1 MVWHESP
8 KSPMP
13 TDPIIVAARRTPIGR
28 AGGCLR
34 ALTVDGLL
42 APVLRSLLQDTGLSP
57 EIVTD
62 VIIGNAVGPGGNPA
76 RLALLAADFPVTVPG
91 LTVDRQCG
99 SGLAAINLAAR
110 MIQSGA
116 GEIYIA
122 GGVESVSTA
131 PWRLEKPRSL
141 YELPHFSHRARFA
154 PEALG
159 DPDMGPA
166 AEAIAQTFG
175 LSRERQDDY
184 ALLSHQNAIQ
194 AQQNGSFAA
203 EIVPMSL
210 SAATVIDT
218 DECPRATLTAKRLRR
233 LPAAF
238 TPGGTITVGNAC
250 PINDGAAAAVLM
262 SRRRFEQ
269 QGYGTGLQLVDA
281 TATGVDPGMPGLGP
295 VAATKA
301 LLARRPGLALDHIDR
316 IEFTEAFAAQV
327 LACSDQLG
335 WDQGRLNVGGG
346 AIALGHPYGASG
358 AILLVR
364 LFSELVRQPMPPAA
378 LGLATLG
385 IGGGIGVATLVER
398 ID

>member
-1 MVWHESP
+1 MVWP
-8 KSPMP
+8 GLVKPPMP

-28 AGGCLR
+28 VGGCLKS
-34 ALTVDGLL
+34 LTVDALL
-42 APVLRSLLQDTGLSP
+42 APVLRSLLQDTGLDP
-57 EIVTD
+57 ETVTD
-62 VIIGNAVGPGGNPA
+62 VVIGNTVGPGGNPA
-76 RLALLAADFPVTVPG
+76 RLALLAADFPVAVPG

-110 MIQSGA
+110 LIQAGA

-141 YELPHFSHRARFA
+141 YELPQFSQRARFA

-175 LSRERQDDY
+175 ISRERQDEY
-184 ALLSHQNAIQ
+184 ALWSHQKAAT
-194 AQQNGSFAA
+194 AQQTGTFAA
-203 EIVPMSL
+203 EIVPLAL
-210 SAATVIDT
+210 SAATTIDI
-218 DECPRATLTAKRLRR
+218 DECPRATLTRQRLGR

-238 TPGGTITVGNAC
+238 TPEGTVTVGNAC
-250 PINDGAAAAVLM
+250 PINDGAAAVVLM
-262 SRRRFEQ
+262 SRRQFEQ
-269 QGYGTGLQLVDA
+269 RGLSSGLHLVDA
-281 TATGVDPGMPGLGP
+281 IAAGVDPKMPGLGP
-295 VAATKA
+295 VAATRG
-301 LLARRPGLALDHIDR
+301 LLARQNNLTLEHLDR
-316 IEFTEAFAAQV
+316 IEFNEAFAAQV

-335 WDQGRLNVGGG
+335 MDQDKLNVNGG

-358 AILLVR
+358 AILMVR
-364 LFSELVRQPMPPAA
+364 LFSDLVRQSMPTAS

-385 IGGGIGVATLVER
+385 IGGGLGIATLVTPV
-398 ID
+398 D